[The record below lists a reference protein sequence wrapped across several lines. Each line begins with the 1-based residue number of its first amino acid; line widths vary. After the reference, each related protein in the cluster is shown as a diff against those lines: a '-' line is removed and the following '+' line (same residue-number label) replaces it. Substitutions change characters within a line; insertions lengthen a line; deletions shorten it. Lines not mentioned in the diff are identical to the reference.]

1 MNKYDDIKQF
11 KEKLNLEHI
20 DYKDTS
26 ENDVHMPS
34 QEWAI
39 LRQVAVANGAADD
52 HAALQRIGGLPA
64 SPIPASKEE
73 FGSASLLQ
81 AVSQQLPASRDS
93 AAADQPAV
101 SIERATVPVAS
112 PQPEPVSTSARTVDD
127 ATGRADDKPRFQSL
141 FRQKN
146 ASVDE
151 NDKRRNTP
159 LKPLLETIALC
170 R

>member
-26 ENDVHMPS
+26 ENDVHAPS

-39 LRQVAVANGAADD
+39 LKQVAGANGVADD
-52 HAALQRIGGLPA
+52 AARQRTGGFPA
-64 SPIPASKEE
+64 IPVPVNKEE
-73 FGSASLLQ
+73 FRSASLLQ
-81 AVSQQLPASRDS
+81 AVSQQLPADRN
-93 AAADQPAV
+93 AAAHAAERPTAPITSRQPAPA
-101 SIERATVPVAS
+101 SAT
-112 PQPEPVSTSARTVDD
+112 TD
-127 ATGRADDKPRFQSL
+127 AAPRNADNADEKPRFRRL
-141 FRQKN
+141 FRQKSS
-146 ASVDE
+146 AVDE

-159 LKPLLETIALC
+159 LKSLLETIALC